1 MNLNISKENVKIEG
15 NNLVI
20 EITDELKEN
29 LKGILNISKKLLKD
43 CQIGEVVT
51 DNIGVKWIVIKHDE
65 EGTTKLWRKE
75 FLKGILNISKK
86 LLKDCQIGE
95 VVTDN
100 IGVKWI
106 VIKHDEEGTTKLW
119 RKELLPETRRFDKE
133 SNNFYGSEIQKFL
146 NAEYIKYVEEGFGKE
161 NLCIQEVDLTSLDGL
176 TTYGV
181 CNFYGSEI
189 QKFLNA
195 EYIKYVEEGF
205 GKENL
210 CIQEVDLTSLDGLT
224 TYGVCKC
231 PIRLGGIDDYRAA
244 RRQGLYREKNNNPFW
259 LDTPDS
265 TDEGYSASIVRIV
278 YYSGDVCYYGCD
290 CDVCS
295 VRPFISLKSDIFVSV
310 ENENVANKQD

>member
-75 FLKGILNISKK
+75 
-86 LLKDCQIGE
+86 
-95 VVTDN
+95 
-100 IGVKWI
+100 
-106 VIKHDEEGTTKLW
+106 
-119 RKELLPETRRFDKE
+119 LLPETRRFDKE
-133 SNNFYGSEIQKFL
+133 SN
-146 NAEYIKYVEEGFGKE
+146 
-161 NLCIQEVDLTSLDGL
+161 
-176 TTYGV
+176 
-181 CNFYGSEI
+181 NFYGSEI

>member
-1 MNLNISKENVKIEG
+1 MNININKENVKIEG

-20 EITDELKEN
+20 EITEELKES

-51 DNIGVKWIVIKHDE
+51 DNIGVKWIVIRHDE
-65 EGTTKLWRKE
+65 
-75 FLKGILNISKK
+75 
-86 LLKDCQIGE
+86 D
-95 VVTDN
+95 
-100 IGVKWI
+100 
-106 VIKHDEEGTTKLW
+106 GTTKLW

-133 SNNFYGSEIQKFL
+133 SNNFYGSEIQGFL
-146 NAEYIKYVEEGFGKE
+146 NAEYIKYVK
-161 NLCIQEVDLTSLDGL
+161 
-176 TTYGV
+176 
-181 CNFYGSEI
+181 
-189 QKFLNA
+189 
-195 EYIKYVEEGF
+195 EGF

-231 PIRLGGIDDYRAA
+231 PIRLGGIDEYRAA
-244 RRQGLYREKNNNPFW
+244 RKKGLFREKNSNQFW

-265 TDEGYSASIVRIV
+265 TDEGYSASGVRV
-278 YYSGDVCYYGCD
+278 VLCNGSVDYCD
-290 CDVCS
+290 CDWNGYS

>member
-15 NNLVI
+15 NNIVI

-51 DNIGVKWIVIKHDE
+51 DNIGVKWIVIRHDE
-65 EGTTKLWRKE
+65 
-75 FLKGILNISKK
+75 
-86 LLKDCQIGE
+86 D
-95 VVTDN
+95 
-100 IGVKWI
+100 
-106 VIKHDEEGTTKLW
+106 GTTKLW

-133 SNNFYGSEIQKFL
+133 SNNFYGSEIQGFL
-146 NAEYIKYVEEGFGKE
+146 NAEYIKYVK
-161 NLCIQEVDLTSLDGL
+161 
-176 TTYGV
+176 
-181 CNFYGSEI
+181 
-189 QKFLNA
+189 
-195 EYIKYVEEGF
+195 EGF

-231 PIRLGGIDDYRAA
+231 PIRLGGIDEYRAA
-244 RRQGLYREKNNNPFW
+244 RKKGLFREKNSNQFW

-265 TDEGYSASIVRIV
+265 TDEGYSASRVRIV
-278 YYSGDVCYYGCD
+278 GYGGCVSYDD
-290 CDVCS
+290 CCWDDCS

>member
-15 NNLVI
+15 NNIVI

-51 DNIGVKWIVIKHDE
+51 DNIGVKWIVIRHDE
-65 EGTTKLWRKE
+65 
-75 FLKGILNISKK
+75 
-86 LLKDCQIGE
+86 D
-95 VVTDN
+95 
-100 IGVKWI
+100 
-106 VIKHDEEGTTKLW
+106 GTTKLW

-133 SNNFYGSEIQKFL
+133 SNNFYGSEIQGFL
-146 NAEYIKYVEEGFGKE
+146 NAEYIKYVK
-161 NLCIQEVDLTSLDGL
+161 
-176 TTYGV
+176 
-181 CNFYGSEI
+181 
-189 QKFLNA
+189 
-195 EYIKYVEEGF
+195 EGF

-231 PIRLGGIDDYRAA
+231 PIRLGGIDEYRAA
-244 RRQGLYREKNNNPFW
+244 RKKGLFREKNSNPFW

-265 TDEGYSASIVRIV
+265 TNEGYSDSAVQFV
-278 YYSGDVCYYGCD
+278 NYSGSVSCGGCRWNGY
-290 CDVCS
+290 S
-295 VRPFISLKSDIFVSV
+295 VRPFISIKSNIFVSV

>member
-20 EITDELKEN
+20 EITEELKE
-29 LKGILNISKKLLKD
+29 S
-43 CQIGEVVT
+43 
-51 DNIGVKWIVIKHDE
+51 
-65 EGTTKLWRKE
+65 
-75 FLKGILNISKK
+75 LKGILNISKK

-181 CNFYGSEI
+181 C
-189 QKFLNA
+189 
-195 EYIKYVEEGF
+195 
-205 GKENL
+205 
-210 CIQEVDLTSLDGLT
+210 
-224 TYGVCKC
+224 KC
-231 PIRLGGIDDYRAA
+231 PIRLGGIDEYRAA
-244 RRQGLYREKNNNPFW
+244 RKKGLFREKNSNPFW

-265 TDEGYSASIVRIV
+265 TNEGYSASGVRIV
-278 YYSGDVCYYGCD
+278 DFSGDVDYCSCSW
-290 CDVCS
+290 DVCS
-295 VRPFISLKSDIFVSV
+295 VRPFISLKSNIFVSV

>member
-15 NNLVI
+15 NTIVI
-20 EITDELKEN
+20 KITDELKES
-29 LKGILNISKKLLKD
+29 LKGILNTSEKLLKD
-43 CQIGEVVT
+43 CKIGEVVT
-51 DNIGVKWIVIKHDE
+51 DNIGVKWIVIRHDE
-65 EGTTKLWRKE
+65 
-75 FLKGILNISKK
+75 
-86 LLKDCQIGE
+86 D
-95 VVTDN
+95 
-100 IGVKWI
+100 
-106 VIKHDEEGTTKLW
+106 GTTKLW
-119 RKELLPETRRFDKE
+119 RKELLPDSRRFDKE
-133 SNNFYGSEIQKFL
+133 SNNF
-146 NAEYIKYVEEGFGKE
+146 N
-161 NLCIQEVDLTSLDGL
+161 
-176 TTYGV
+176 
-181 CNFYGSEI
+181 GSEI

-265 TDEGYSASIVRIV
+265 TNEGHNASNVQF
-278 YYSGDVCYYGCD
+278 VCCNGCVGCGGCGWAD
-290 CDVCS
+290 FS

>member
-15 NNLVI
+15 NTIVI
-20 EITDELKEN
+20 KITDELKES
-29 LKGILNISKKLLKD
+29 LKGILNTSEKLLKD
-43 CQIGEVVT
+43 CKIGEVVT
-51 DNIGVKWIVIKHDE
+51 DNIGVKWIVIRHDE
-65 EGTTKLWRKE
+65 
-75 FLKGILNISKK
+75 
-86 LLKDCQIGE
+86 
-95 VVTDN
+95 
-100 IGVKWI
+100 
-106 VIKHDEEGTTKLW
+106 DETTKLW

-181 CNFYGSEI
+181 C
-189 QKFLNA
+189 
-195 EYIKYVEEGF
+195 KY
-205 GKENL
+205 
-210 CIQEVDLTSLDGLT
+210 
-224 TYGVCKC
+224 

-265 TDEGYSASIVRIV
+265 TNEGHNASNVQF
-278 YYSGDVCYYGCD
+278 VCCNGCVGCGGCGWAD
-290 CDVCS
+290 FS